1 MADAIESLFGS
12 DVSFDASP
20 GLTDVLPNAQNTDFL
35 YQEGVLALREEIERL
50 FMTPRGSF
58 VDDPTYGIDWQ
69 LIGTNFDPR
78 VSLGMARLAAL
89 NALRHPSFRT
99 RFRVRQLET
108 DWSFQTPNAIYV
120 YGVLEVFGFRG
131 AAFQFGPIALELARK

>member
-12 DVSFDASP
+12 DISFDASP
-20 GLTDVLPNAQNTDFL
+20 GLTDALANTQGTDL
-35 YQEGVLALREEIERL
+35 AYQVGVLALREEIERL
-50 FMTPRGSF
+50 FMTPKGSL
-58 VDDPTYGIDWQ
+58 VDDPTYGIDWG

-89 NALRHPSFRT
+89 NALQHPSFRT

-131 AAFQFGPIALELARK
+131 AAFQFGAIALELAKK